1 LAHTVATAAL
11 NEIEM
16 DVALVVAVG
25 ARAEHRGEMPAGR
38 FFQVY
43 AQILRDIHIG

>member
-25 ARAEHRGEMPAGR
+25 ARAEHRGEVTASG
-38 FFQVY
+38 FFQLY
-43 AQILRDIHIG
+43 AQILRDIHVG